1 MADTDNLSGIGDA
14 LRSVMSSPEFG
25 EILSAVAAGAGTGA
39 DSAPA
44 EKNISG
50 GGSDT
55 AYQSEERS
63 DEADTEEP
71 SQRDRGIDGYA
82 TSQPAQQTQSVP
94 VATSSGAQNSAA
106 GSFNIPPELMSKLPQ
121 MISALSGMGLDPAK
135 LMSAASSFG
144 GAPAQR
150 QRENAEAGF
159 ADAKGRHNEKQRKAL
174 LNSLRPYLNE
184 KRRGIVDN
192 MLKLEGLTG
201 LLETVIAQ
209 NSGGNSPKNP

>member
-1 MADTDNLSGIGDA
+1 MADTDNLAGIGDA

-25 EILSAVAAGAGTGA
+25 EILSAVAAGAGTVA
-39 DSAPA
+39 DSAPT
-44 EKNISG
+44 ERNISG

-55 AYQSEERS
+55 AYQSEKHP
-63 DEADTEEP
+63 DEAGTKAP
-71 SQRDRGIDGYA
+71 SETDRGRDGYA
-82 TSQPAQQTQSVP
+82 GAQPTQSV
-94 VATSSGAQNSAA
+94 SSARSSDTQSSAA
-106 GSFNIPPELMSKLPQ
+106 GAFSIPPELMSKLPQ

>member
-25 EILSAVAAGAGTGA
+25 EILSAVAAGAGAKA
-39 DSAPA
+39 DSAQT
-44 EKNISG
+44 ERNSSD
-50 GGSDT
+50 GSDT
-55 AYQSEERS
+55 AYQSDKHS
-63 DEADTEEP
+63 GKADTEEP
-71 SQRDRGIDGYA
+71 SQRDRGRDGYA
-82 TSQPAQQTQSVP
+82 TSQPAQPTQSVP
-94 VATSSGAQNSAA
+94 VATSSGTQNSAA

-121 MISALSGMGLDPAK
+121 MISALSDMGLDPAK

-150 QRENAEAGF
+150 QKENAEAGF

>member
-1 MADTDNLSGIGDA
+1 MADTDNLAGIGDA

-25 EILSAVAAGAGTGA
+25 EILSAVAAGAGTVA

-50 GGSDT
+50 GGSDS
-55 AYQSEERS
+55 AYQSEKRP
-63 DEADTEEP
+63 DEAGTKAP
-71 SQRDRGIDGYA
+71 SETDRGRDGYA
-82 TSQPAQQTQSVP
+82 GAQPTQSVSAAP
-94 VATSSGAQNSAA
+94 FSDTQSSAA
-106 GSFNIPPELMSKLPQ
+106 GSFSIPPELMSKLPQ
-121 MISALSGMGLDPAK
+121 MISALSGMDLDPAK

-144 GAPAQR
+144 GAASHGQGK
-150 QRENAEAGF
+150 NAEAGF
-159 ADAKGRHNEKQRKAL
+159 ADDKRRHNEKQRKAL

-209 NSGGNSPKNP
+209 NSGGNSPKSP

>member
-25 EILSAVAAGAGTGA
+25 EILSAVAAGAGVKA
-39 DSAPA
+39 DSAQTVR
-44 EKNISG
+44 NSSS
-50 GGSDT
+50 GSDT
-55 AYQSEERS
+55 AYQSDKHS
-63 DEADTEEP
+63 DKADTEEP
-71 SQRDRGIDGYA
+71 SQRDRGRDGYA
-82 TSQPAQQTQSVP
+82 ISQPAQPTQSVP

-144 GAPAQR
+144 GATSHQ

-209 NSGGNSPKNP
+209 NSGGNPPKSP

>member
-25 EILSAVAAGAGTGA
+25 EILSAVAAGAGAGA
-39 DSAPA
+39 DSAQTVR
-44 EKNISG
+44 NSSG
-50 GGSDT
+50 GGDT
-55 AYQSEERS
+55 AYQSDKHS
-63 DEADTEEP
+63 DKADTEEP
-71 SQRDRGIDGYA
+71 SQRDRSRDGYA

-94 VATSSGAQNSAA
+94 VAQSSGAQNSAA

>member
-1 MADTDNLSGIGDA
+1 MPWKSLTNSTVKTQVAAMADTDNLSGIGDA

-39 DSAPA
+39 DSAQTA
-44 EKNISG
+44 RNSSSG
-50 GGSDT
+50 GDT
-55 AYQSEERS
+55 AYQSEARS
-63 DEADTEEP
+63 GEADTEEP
-71 SQRDRGIDGYA
+71 SQRDRSRDGYA
-82 TSQPAQQTQSVP
+82 TSQPAQPTQSVP

-144 GAPAQR
+144 GANSHQ
-150 QRENAEAGF
+150 QRENAETGF

-192 MLKLEGLTG
+192 MLKL
-201 LLETVIAQ
+201 
-209 NSGGNSPKNP
+209 

>member
-25 EILSAVAAGAGTGA
+25 EILSAVAAGAGTVA

-55 AYQSEERS
+55 AYQSKKHP
-63 DEADTEEP
+63 DEAGTKAP
-71 SQRDRGIDGYA
+71 SETDRGRDGYA
-82 TSQPAQQTQSVP
+82 GAQPTQSVS
-94 VATSSGAQNSAA
+94 AARSSDTQSSAA
-106 GSFNIPPELMSKLPQ
+106 GSFSIPPELMSKLPQ

-144 GAPAQR
+144 GAASHGHG
-150 QRENAEAGF
+150 ENAEAGF
-159 ADAKGRHNEKQRKAL
+159 ADDKRRHNEKQRKAL

-209 NSGGNSPKNP
+209 NSGENSPKSP

>member
-50 GGSDT
+50 GVSDT
-55 AYQSEERS
+55 AYQSEKRP
-63 DEADTEEP
+63 DEAGMKAP
-71 SQRDRGIDGYA
+71 SEADRGRDGYA
-82 TSQPAQQTQSVP
+82 GAQPTQSVS
-94 VATSSGAQNSAA
+94 ATRSSDTQSSAA
-106 GSFNIPPELMSKLPQ
+106 GSFSIPPELMSKLPQ

-144 GAPAQR
+144 GTASHGQGK
-150 QRENAEAGF
+150 NAEAGF
-159 ADAKGRHNEKQRKAL
+159 ADDKRRHNEKQRKAL

-209 NSGGNSPKNP
+209 NSGGNSPKSP

>member
-25 EILSAVAAGAGTGA
+25 EILSAVAAGAGAGA
-39 DSAPA
+39 DSAQT
-44 EKNISG
+44 ERNSSG

-63 DEADTEEP
+63 DKADTEEP
-71 SQRDRGIDGYA
+71 SQRDRGRDGYA
-82 TSQPAQQTQSVP
+82 TSQPAQPTQSVP

-150 QRENAEAGF
+150 QKENAEAGF

>member
-25 EILSAVAAGAGTGA
+25 EILSAVAAGAGAKA
-39 DSAPA
+39 DSAPT
-44 EKNISG
+44 ERNSSG
-50 GGSDT
+50 GGDT
-55 AYQSEERS
+55 AYQSEARS
-63 DEADTEEP
+63 GEADTEEP
-71 SQRDRGIDGYA
+71 SQRDRSRDGYA

-94 VATSSGAQNSAA
+94 VAQSTGAQNSAA

-144 GAPAQR
+144 GATSHQ

-209 NSGGNSPKNP
+209 NSVGNPPKSP